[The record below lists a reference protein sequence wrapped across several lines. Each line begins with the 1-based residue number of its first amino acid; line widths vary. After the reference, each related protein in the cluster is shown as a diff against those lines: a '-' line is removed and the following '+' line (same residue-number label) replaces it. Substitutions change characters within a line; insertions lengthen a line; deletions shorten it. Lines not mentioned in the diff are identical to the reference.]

1 MSTPVLV
8 TKLYIPPPRPKVVP
22 CPHLIARLNAGLHRK
37 LTLISAPAGSGKTT
51 LVSAWV
57 ADCGRQV
64 AWLSLDEGDGDPA
77 RFLTYL
83 VVALRTIAA
92 NIGAGVLGVLQS
104 PQSPPIEAL
113 LTTLLNEITALPDT
127 FVLVLDDYHAI
138 DAPAVDLALT
148 FLLEHLPPQLHLVI
162 ATREDP
168 PLPLAR
174 LRARGQLTELRA
186 ADLRFTASEAA
197 EFLNPVMGLN
207 LAAAD
212 VAALEDRTEGWIV
225 GLQLAAISMQGHQ
238 DTTRFIQS
246 FTGSHHFVMDYL
258 VEEVLRQQS
267 ASVQTFLLHTSILD
281 RLCGPLCD
289 AVLRDPAAAGQATLE
304 YLERANLFLV
314 PLDNERRWYR
324 YHHLFADLLRQRLHQ
339 SAASPTGDAGRGA
352 DALHRRASQ
361 WYEDDGLEI
370 EAFHHAVAANDIERA
385 ERLIDG
391 KGMPLHSRGV
401 VTAIVDW
408 LGSLP
413 TTVLNARPALWWRH
427 GSLLLVIGQTTGVEE
442 KLRAAED
449 ALAGTVA
456 DDKTRNLVGQI
467 ASARAVLALTRYQP
481 ATMLVQSRRALEY
494 LHPDNLSRRA
504 SANWTLGHAHLLQGD
519 RAAAGRAFTAAIAL
533 SQAAGDTFTTI
544 LAMGGLGQVQ
554 EAETQLHPA
563 AETYRRVLHLAGD
576 QPLQIISGAHL
587 GLARVLYEW
596 NDLAAAER
604 HGRQSLQL
612 ARQYDR
618 VIDRFI
624 VSEVFLARLKL
635 AQGDAVGASALL
647 AQTSRS
653 AHQQNF
659 AHRLPE
665 VAAAQVL
672 TLLQQGQLVAAAQL
686 AQTHDLPLS
695 RARVHLAQGD
705 TSAALAVLGPVRR
718 QAEAGGWAD
727 ERPKVLVLQA
737 VAHHAAGEKD
747 EAMQLLGEALSLAE
761 PGGFIRL
768 FVDEGLPMAQLLS
781 AGAAQGM
788 LPDAI
793 GALLAVCQAEA
804 RPPED
809 PSPAQSLTEP
819 LSQRELEVLRLIAQG
834 LSNRAISGRL
844 FLALDTVKGHNRH
857 IFGKL

>member
-1 MSTPVLV
+1 
-8 TKLYIPPPRPKVVP
+8 
-22 CPHLIARLNAGLHRK
+22 
-37 LTLISAPAGSGKTT
+37 
-51 LVSAWV
+51 
-57 ADCGRQV
+57 
-64 AWLSLDEGDGDPA
+64 
-77 RFLTYL
+77 
-83 VVALRTIAA
+83 
-92 NIGAGVLGVLQS
+92 
-104 PQSPPIEAL
+104 
-113 LTTLLNEITALPDT
+113 
-127 FVLVLDDYHAI
+127 
-138 DAPAVDLALT
+138 
-148 FLLEHLPPQLHLVI
+148 
-162 ATREDP
+162 
-168 PLPLAR
+168 
-174 LRARGQLTELRA
+174 
-186 ADLRFTASEAA
+186 
-197 EFLNPVMGLN
+197 
-207 LAAAD
+207 
-212 VAALEDRTEGWIV
+212 
-225 GLQLAAISMQGHQ
+225 
-238 DTTRFIQS
+238 
-246 FTGSHHFVMDYL
+246 
-258 VEEVLRQQS
+258 
-267 ASVQTFLLHTSILD
+267 
-281 RLCGPLCD
+281 
-289 AVLRDPAAAGQATLE
+289 
-304 YLERANLFLV
+304 
-314 PLDNERRWYR
+314 
-324 YHHLFADLLRQRLHQ
+324 
-339 SAASPTGDAGRGA
+339 
-352 DALHRRASQ
+352 
-361 WYEDDGLEI
+361 
-370 EAFHHAVAANDIERA
+370 
-385 ERLIDG
+385 
-391 KGMPLHSRGV
+391 MPLHSRGV

-467 ASARAVLALTRYQP
+467 AGARAVLALTRYQP

-635 AQGDAVGASALL
+635 AQGDAVGASAML

-672 TLLQQGQLVAAAQL
+672 TLLQQGQLVAAARL

-727 ERPKVLVLQA
+727 ERLKVLVLQA
-737 VAHHAAGEKD
+737 VAHHAVGEKD

-857 IFGKL
+857 IFGKLQVQSRTEAIARARALGLL